1 MSEISSTTQS
11 TGLERFLKACRL
23 QQADA
28 TPVWFMRQA
37 GRSLPEY
44 RELRKKYDLL
54 TMAKA
59 PDICAQVTLMP
70 VKRLG
75 VDGAVIFADIM
86 LPLEGMGIPFTIEP
100 EVGPVIGKPVR
111 TASDVEAI
119 RVVEASDATPYLFEA
134 IKLVRKELGETA
146 AVIGFAG
153 SPFTLC
159 CYMIEGGPSRTYD
172 MARAF
177 MLREPRLWHTLME
190 KVTEVVVRYL
200 KEQAKS
206 GIHVAQLFDSWVG
219 VLSAEQYERFVLPY
233 SKRIFTEMKRQGLPT
248 IHFGTGTAH
257 LLELM
262 ASAGAD
268 VMSLDWRVSLD
279 AAWKRTGYDKGVQG
293 NLDPAV
299 MLAPFD
305 VIQAGARAVLREANG
320 RPGHIFNLGHGVLP
334 ETDPDNLARLVE
346 LVHSETRR

>member
-1 MSEISSTTQS
+1 MPSTKQS
-11 TGLERFLKACRL
+11 TGLDRFLKTLRL

-54 TMAKA
+54 TMAKN
-59 PDICAQVTLMP
+59 PELCAQVTLMP

-86 LPLEGMGIPFTIEP
+86 LPLEGMGVPFTIEP

-111 TASDVEAI
+111 TAADVDAIRIVEA
-119 RVVEASDATPYLFEA
+119 ASATPYLFEA
-134 IKLVRKELGETA
+134 LRLVRKEIGEQT
-146 AVIGFAG
+146 AVIGFSG

-159 CYMIEGGPSRTYD
+159 CYLIEGGPSRTYD
-172 MARAF
+172 LVRGLMYRD
-177 MLREPRLWHTLME
+177 PQLWHRLME

-200 KEQAKS
+200 REQANS
-206 GIHVAQLFDSWVG
+206 GVHVAQLFDSWVG
-219 VLSAEQYERFVLPY
+219 VLSREQYARFVLPY
-233 SKRIFTEMKRQGLPT
+233 SKRIFTEMRTIGLPS

-257 LLELM
+257 LLEVM

-268 VMSLDWRVSLD
+268 VMSLDWRVPLD
-279 AAWKRTGYDKGVQG
+279 QGWARTGHGKGIQG
-293 NLDPAV
+293 NLDPSIL
-299 MLAPFD
+299 LAPYD
-305 VIQAGARAVLREANG
+305 VIAAEARKILRMAQG

-334 ETDPDNLARLVE
+334 QADPENLARLVD
-346 LVHSETRR
+346 LVHNEPSR